1 MEIDYLD
8 VKGRIFDIQKFSIH
22 DGPGIRSI
30 VFLKGCMF
38 RCPWCCNPES
48 QEFAIQTMI
57 RDNQG
62 KVIGED
68 VTVRQVLSQ
77 VKQDRAYYRRS
88 NGGMTLSG
96 GECMCQPDFAYALLK
111 EAREIGLKTAVET
124 TGAVKYEIV
133 ERLLPEINDVL
144 LDIKHMNPIKHKE
157 FIGKDNG
164 LVLDNARKIAKSKVR
179 LTIRVPVVPTFN
191 DKPEEIRDIVQFV
204 KTLPGIEKIHLLPY
218 HRLGRDKYRA
228 LGRDYLLDHIEPLS
242 NKKIKELLDIVID
255 SGIKGQIGG

>member
-1 MEIDYLD
+1 MGIDYLG
-8 VKGRIFDIQKFSIH
+8 VRGRIFDIQKFSIH

-48 QEFAIQTMI
+48 QEFHIQTMM
-57 RDNQG
+57 RDNQE

-68 VTVRQVLSQ
+68 VTVGQVLRM
-77 VKQDRAYYRRS
+77 VEQDRAYYRRS

-124 TGAVKYEIV
+124 TGAVNDEIV

-157 FIGKDNG
+157 FIGKDNI
-164 LVLDNARKIAKSKVR
+164 LVLENAKKIAKSKVR
-179 LTIRVPVVPTFN
+179 LTVRVPVVPTFN
-191 DKPEEIRDIVQFV
+191 DEPEEIRDIVQFV
-204 KTLPGIEKIHLLPY
+204 KTLPGVEKIHLLPY
-218 HRLGRDKYRA
+218 HRLGRDKYTA
-228 LGRDYLLDHIEPLS
+228 LGRSYSLDHIEPLS
-242 NKKIKELLDIVID
+242 NEKRKELLKIVSD
-255 SGIKGQIGG
+255 NGLKGQIGG